1 MKQAIAYYRVS
12 TARQGRSGLGLE
24 AQQAMVEKFAAEQGY
39 AIAQAFIETQSGKHD
54 DDKRPELAMALGLAK
69 KRKATILV
77 AKLDRLSRDVAFIAG
92 LMKHRVPFLVAA
104 LGPDVNPFM
113 LHIHA
118 AVAEE
123 ERRMISMRTKEAL
136 AVAKAR
142 GKALGGMRDKSL
154 ETAAE
159 AQARAE
165 RLRATML
172 ELRDLSATQAA
183 KVLNHRLV
191 STPQGGRWHPNTVIR
206 VRDRLAA
213 G

>member
-1 MKQAIAYYRVS
+1 MKRAIAYYRVS

-39 AIAQAFIETQSGKHD
+39 SIAQAFIETESGKHD
-54 DDKRPELAMALGLAK
+54 DDKRAELAKALGLAK
-69 KRKATILV
+69 KRKATVLV

-136 AVAKAR
+136 AMAKAR

-159 AQARAE
+159 ARGHAE
-165 RLRATML
+165 RLRPTML
-172 ELRDLSATQAA
+172 ELWDLSATQAA
-183 KVLNHRLV
+183 KVLNHRQV
-191 STPQGGRWHPNTVIR
+191 STPLGGRWHANTVLR
-206 VRDRLAA
+206 VRERLA
-213 G
+213 